1 MHSQHRQPL
10 RVSPISVNPMGMDT
24 GTLRKTMV
32 VLTAIVLLLSVI
44 LCIHSISGHGLIGCT
59 QGTNC
64 NIVLGSRWSFLFGI
78 IPVSALAAG
87 AYLTLL
93 ACLLLSDCKRIGPQE
108 QEFLFRA
115 ILVITGAIAGCAIWF
130 IWLQSHMIRAFCPYC
145 MTAHILGIVIF
156 ILAVIWCIRQKTC
169 HILLN
174 ILIGVFIAAALA
186 VVQFT
191 TTPRTLA
198 ERGFIN
204 EPLRYPDAK
213 EMPIIGNPDAKHKVT
228 LLFDWQCS
236 HCRRTHIMLPDAVS
250 RLGDSIAVVCCPVSM
265 SRECNPH
272 ISPGID
278 RFAGSCTF
286 MRISLAIWRTNPD
299 AYREYEE
306 WFFGTDLG
314 QGWNPPTVDQAI
326 AKAEQLIG
334 REQLNEAMQGRWM
347 ENYIKIVN
355 ELFGRTSKGTTSAI
369 PRLIYNGHILI
380 PDADTSADLAELISK
395 L

>member
-1 MHSQHRQPL
+1 MSK
-10 RVSPISVNPMGMDT
+10 DT

-32 VLTAIVLLLSVI
+32 ALTAIVLLLSIV

-93 ACLLLSDCKRIGPQE
+93 SCILLNSSRWTGQQE
-108 QEFLFRA
+108 REFIQHAMLF
-115 ILVITGAIAGCAIWF
+115 ISGAVTGCAVWF
-130 IWLQSHMIRAFCPYC
+130 IWLQSSIIRAFCPYC
-145 MTAHILGIVIF
+145 MTAHILGIVIS
-156 ILAVIWCIRQKTC
+156 ILSVIWCIRQKTSQ
-169 HILLN
+169 ILLN
-174 ILIGVFIAAALA
+174 ILTGIIFAAALA

-204 EPLRYPDAK
+204 EPLRYPDPK
-213 EMPIIGNPDAKHKVT
+213 EMPVIGNPDAKHKIT

-286 MRISLAIWRTNPD
+286 MRMGLAIWRTHPD
-299 AYREYEE
+299 VYKEYEE

-314 QGWNPPTVDQAI
+314 QGWNPPTVEQAT
-326 AKAEQLIG
+326 AMAGQLIG
-334 REQLNEAMQGRWM
+334 KERLDDAMKGRWM
-347 ENYIKIVN
+347 ENYIRIVN
-355 ELFGRTSKGTTSAI
+355 ELFGRTSRGTTSAI
-369 PRLIYNGHILI
+369 PRLIYNGKIMI
-380 PDADTSADLAELISK
+380 PDADTSTSLAELISEMTQ
-395 L
+395 

>member
-1 MHSQHRQPL
+1 
-10 RVSPISVNPMGMDT
+10 
-24 GTLRKTMV
+24 MV
-32 VLTAIVLLLSVI
+32 ALVTIVLLLSIV

-59 QGTNC
+59 QGTHC

-78 IPVSALAAG
+78 IPVSSLAAG
-87 AYLTLL
+87 AWI
-93 ACLLLSDCKRIGPQE
+93 A
-108 QEFLFRA
+108 FLFCL
-115 ILVITGAIAGCAIWF
+115 ILYNRNDTDANLKRFLCRILQVLSGAVTGSALWF

-145 MTAHILGIVIF
+145 MTAHILGIAISVIT
-156 ILAVIWCIRQKTC
+156 VIWCIRLKTG
-169 HILLN
+169 HTVLN
-174 ILIGVFIAAALA
+174 IGIGLIVAAALA

-204 EPLRYPDAK
+204 EPLRYPDPK
-213 EMPIIGNPDAKHKVT
+213 EMPITGNPDAKHKVT

-250 RLGDSIAVVCCPVSM
+250 MLGDSIAVVCCPVSM

-272 ISPGID
+272 VSPGID

-286 MRISLAIWRTNPD
+286 MRIGLALWRNNPD
-299 AYREYEE
+299 AYRKYEE
-306 WFFGTDLG
+306 WFFGTDLS
-314 QGWNPPTVDQAI
+314 QGWNPPTVEHATEM
-326 AKAEQLIG
+326 AVQLIG
-334 REQLNEAMQGRWM
+334 KDRLDDEMQSRWM
-347 ENYIKIVN
+347 ENYIRIVN
-355 ELFGRTSKGTTSAI
+355 ELFGRTSRGTTSAI

-380 PDADTSADLAELISK
+380 PETDTPSDLAQLIAGM

>member
-1 MHSQHRQPL
+1 
-10 RVSPISVNPMGMDT
+10 MGKDT

-87 AYLTLL
+87 AYLTLM
-93 ACLLLSDCKRIGPQE
+93 ACILLTGSKWTGIQE
-108 QEFLFRA
+108 KEFLLHA
-115 ILVITGAIAGCAIWF
+115 VLVVSGAIAGCAIWF
-130 IWLQSHMIRAFCPYC
+130 IWLQSQMIRAFCPYC
-145 MTAHILGIVIF
+145 MTAHILGIIISV
-156 ILAVIWCIRQKTC
+156 LSVIWCIRQKTG
-169 HILLN
+169 HIVLN
-174 ILIGVFIAAALA
+174 IIIGVIIAAALA

-204 EPLRYPDAK
+204 EPLRYPDPK
-213 EMPIIGNPDAKHKVT
+213 EMPLIGNPDAKHKVT

-236 HCRRTHIMLPDAVS
+236 HCRRTHIMLPSAVS
-250 RLGDSIAVVCCPVSM
+250 QLGDSVAVVCCPVSM

-272 ISPGID
+272 VSPGID

-286 MRISLAIWRTNPD
+286 MRISLAIWRTNPV
-299 AYREYEE
+299 AYQEYEE
-306 WFFGTDLG
+306 CFFGTDLN
-314 QGWNPPTVDQAI
+314 QGWNPPTVEQAT

-334 REQLNEAMQGRWM
+334 KERLIDAMQSRWM
-347 ENYIKIVN
+347 ENYIRIVN
-355 ELFGRTSKGTTSAI
+355 ELFGRTSRGTTSAI
-369 PRLIYNGHILI
+369 PRLIYNGNILI
-380 PDADTSADLAELISK
+380 PDADTPTHLAELINEMF
-395 L
+395 

>member
-1 MHSQHRQPL
+1 MAKD
-10 RVSPISVNPMGMDT
+10 N

-32 VLTAIVLLLSVI
+32 ALTAIVLLLSTI

-93 ACLLLSDCKRIGPQE
+93 ACILLIDSKWTGAQE
-108 QEFLFRA
+108 QQFLFHA
-115 ILVITGAIAGCAIWF
+115 ILVVSGAIIGCAIWF

-145 MTAHILGIVIF
+145 MTAHILGIVISV
-156 ILAVIWCIRQKTC
+156 LSVIWCIGQKTRR
-169 HILLN
+169 IVLN
-174 ILIGVFIAAALA
+174 ILIGVLIAAALG

-191 TTPRTLA
+191 TTPRSLA

-204 EPLRYPDAK
+204 EPLRYPDPK

-228 LLFDWQCS
+228 MLFDWQCA

-250 RLGDSIAVVCCPVSM
+250 LLGDSIAIVCTPVSM

-286 MRISLAIWRTNPD
+286 MRIGLAIWRTNPD
-299 AYREYEE
+299 AYWEYENQ
-306 WFFGTDLG
+306 FFGTDLV
-314 QGWNPPTVDQAI
+314 QSWNPPTVEQAT
-326 AKAEQLIG
+326 AMAEHLIG
-334 REQLNEAMQGRWM
+334 NERLEKSMQSRWM
-347 ENYIKIVN
+347 ENYIWTVN
-355 ELFGRTSKGTTSAI
+355 ELFGRTSRGTTSAI
-369 PRLIYNGHILI
+369 PRLIYNGKIMIPEADNPSALASLI
-380 PDADTSADLAELISK
+380 REMVQ
-395 L
+395 

>member
-1 MHSQHRQPL
+1 MAKD
-10 RVSPISVNPMGMDT
+10 N

-32 VLTAIVLLLSVI
+32 ALTAIVLLLSTI

-93 ACLLLSDCKRIGPQE
+93 ACILLIDSKWTGAQE
-108 QEFLFRA
+108 QQFLFHA
-115 ILVITGAIAGCAIWF
+115 ILVVSGAIIGCAIWF

-145 MTAHILGIVIF
+145 MTAHILGIVISV
-156 ILAVIWCIRQKTC
+156 LSVIWCIGQKTRR
-169 HILLN
+169 IVLN
-174 ILIGVFIAAALA
+174 ILIGILIAAALG

-191 TTPRTLA
+191 TTPRSLA
-198 ERGFIN
+198 ERGFVN
-204 EPLRYPDAK
+204 EPLRYPDPK
-213 EMPIIGNPDAKHKVT
+213 EMPIIGSPDAKHKVT
-228 LLFDWQCS
+228 MLFDWQCA

-250 RLGDSIAVVCCPVSM
+250 LLGDSIAIVCTPVSM

-286 MRISLAIWRTNPD
+286 MRIGLAIWRTNPD
-299 AYREYEE
+299 AYWEYENQ
-306 WFFGTDLG
+306 FFGTDLV
-314 QGWNPPTVDQAI
+314 QSWNPPTVEQAT
-326 AKAEQLIG
+326 AMAEQLIG
-334 REQLNEAMQGRWM
+334 KDRLEKSMQSRWM
-347 ENYIKIVN
+347 ENYIWTVN

-369 PRLIYNGHILI
+369 PRLIYNGKIMIPEADNPSALASLI
-380 PDADTSADLAELISK
+380 REMVQ
-395 L
+395 

>member
-1 MHSQHRQPL
+1 MAKD
-10 RVSPISVNPMGMDT
+10 N

-32 VLTAIVLLLSVI
+32 ALTAIVLLLSTI

-93 ACLLLSDCKRIGPQE
+93 ACILLIDSKWTGTQE
-108 QEFLFRA
+108 RDFLFHA
-115 ILVITGAIAGCAIWF
+115 ILVVSGAIIGCAIWF

-145 MTAHILGIVIF
+145 MTAHILGIVISV
-156 ILAVIWCIRQKTC
+156 LSVIWCIGQKTRR
-169 HILLN
+169 IVLN
-174 ILIGVFIAAALA
+174 ILIGVLIAAALG

-191 TTPRTLA
+191 TTPRSLA
-198 ERGFIN
+198 ERGFVN
-204 EPLRYPDAK
+204 EPLRYPDPK
-213 EMPIIGNPDAKHKVT
+213 EMPIIGSPDAKHKVT
-228 LLFDWQCS
+228 MLFDWQCA

-250 RLGDSIAVVCCPVSM
+250 LLGDSIAIVCTPVSM

-286 MRISLAIWRTNPD
+286 MRIGLAIWRTNPD
-299 AYREYEE
+299 AYWEYENQ
-306 WFFGTDLG
+306 FFGTDLV
-314 QGWNPPTVDQAI
+314 QSWNPPTVEQAT
-326 AKAEQLIG
+326 AMAEQLIG
-334 REQLNEAMQGRWM
+334 KDRLEKSMQSRWM
-347 ENYIKIVN
+347 ENYIWTVN

-369 PRLIYNGHILI
+369 PRLIYNGKIMIPEADNPSALASLI
-380 PDADTSADLAELISK
+380 REMVQ
-395 L
+395 

>member
-1 MHSQHRQPL
+1 MAKD
-10 RVSPISVNPMGMDT
+10 N

-32 VLTAIVLLLSVI
+32 ALTAIVLLLSTI

-93 ACLLLSDCKRIGPQE
+93 ACILLIDSKWTGAQE
-108 QEFLFRA
+108 QQFLFHA
-115 ILVITGAIAGCAIWF
+115 ILVVSGAIIGCAIWF

-145 MTAHILGIVIF
+145 MTAHILGIVISV
-156 ILAVIWCIRQKTC
+156 LSVIWCIGQKTRR
-169 HILLN
+169 IVLN
-174 ILIGVFIAAALA
+174 ILIGVLIAAALG

-191 TTPRTLA
+191 TTPRSLA
-198 ERGFIN
+198 ERGFVN
-204 EPLRYPDAK
+204 EPLRYPAPK
-213 EMPIIGNPDAKHKVT
+213 EMPIIGSPDAKHKVT
-228 LLFDWQCS
+228 MLFDWQCA

-250 RLGDSIAVVCCPVSM
+250 LLGDSIAIVCTPVSM

-286 MRISLAIWRTNPD
+286 MRIGLAIWRTNPD
-299 AYREYEE
+299 AYWEYENQ
-306 WFFGTDLG
+306 FFGTDLV
-314 QGWNPPTVDQAI
+314 QSWNPPTVEQAT
-326 AKAEQLIG
+326 AVAEQLIG
-334 REQLNEAMQGRWM
+334 KDRLEKSMQSRWM
-347 ENYIKIVN
+347 ENYIWTVN

-369 PRLIYNGHILI
+369 PRLIYNGKIMIPEADNPSALASLI
-380 PDADTSADLAELISK
+380 REMVQ
-395 L
+395 

>member
-1 MHSQHRQPL
+1 MAKD
-10 RVSPISVNPMGMDT
+10 N

-32 VLTAIVLLLSVI
+32 ALTAIVLLLSTI

-93 ACLLLSDCKRIGPQE
+93 ACILLIDSKWTGAQE
-108 QEFLFRA
+108 QQFLFHA
-115 ILVITGAIAGCAIWF
+115 ILVESGAIIGCAIWF

-145 MTAHILGIVIF
+145 MTAHILGIVISV
-156 ILAVIWCIRQKTC
+156 LSVIWCIGQKTRR
-169 HILLN
+169 IVLN
-174 ILIGVFIAAALA
+174 ILIGVLIAAALG

-191 TTPRTLA
+191 TTPRSLA
-198 ERGFIN
+198 ERGFVN
-204 EPLRYPDAK
+204 EPLRYPDPK
-213 EMPIIGNPDAKHKVT
+213 EMPIIGSPDAKHKVT
-228 LLFDWQCS
+228 MLFDWQCA

-250 RLGDSIAVVCCPVSM
+250 LLGDSIAIVCSPVSM

-286 MRISLAIWRTNPD
+286 MRIGLAIWRTNPD
-299 AYREYEE
+299 AYWEYENQ
-306 WFFGTDLG
+306 FFGTDLV
-314 QGWNPPTVDQAI
+314 QSWNPPNVEQAT
-326 AKAEQLIG
+326 AMAEQLIG
-334 REQLNEAMQGRWM
+334 KDRLEKSMQSRWM
-347 ENYIKIVN
+347 ENYIWTVN

-369 PRLIYNGHILI
+369 PRLIYNGKIMIPEADNPSALASLI
-380 PDADTSADLAELISK
+380 REMVQ
-395 L
+395 

>member
-1 MHSQHRQPL
+1 MAKD
-10 RVSPISVNPMGMDT
+10 N

-32 VLTAIVLLLSVI
+32 ALTAIVLLLSTI

-93 ACLLLSDCKRIGPQE
+93 ACILLIDSKWTGAQE
-108 QEFLFRA
+108 QQFLFHA
-115 ILVITGAIAGCAIWF
+115 ILVVSGAIIGCAIWF
-130 IWLQSHMIRAFCPYC
+130 IWLQSHMIRTFCPYC
-145 MTAHILGIVIF
+145 MTAHILGIVISV
-156 ILAVIWCIRQKTC
+156 LSVIWCIGQKTRR
-169 HILLN
+169 IVLN
-174 ILIGVFIAAALA
+174 ILIGILIAAALG

-191 TTPRTLA
+191 TTPRSLA
-198 ERGFIN
+198 ERGFVN
-204 EPLRYPDAK
+204 EPLRYPDPK

-228 LLFDWQCS
+228 MLFDWQCA

-250 RLGDSIAVVCCPVSM
+250 LLGDSIAIVCTPVSM

-286 MRISLAIWRTNPD
+286 MRIGLAIWRTNPD
-299 AYREYEE
+299 AYWEYENQ
-306 WFFGTDLG
+306 FFGTDLV
-314 QGWNPPTVDQAI
+314 QSWNPPTVEQAT
-326 AKAEQLIG
+326 AMAEQLIG
-334 REQLNEAMQGRWM
+334 KDRLEKSMQSRWM
-347 ENYIKIVN
+347 ENYIWTVN

-369 PRLIYNGHILI
+369 PRLIYNGKIMIPEADNPSALASLI
-380 PDADTSADLAELISK
+380 REMVQ
-395 L
+395 

>member
-1 MHSQHRQPL
+1 MAKD
-10 RVSPISVNPMGMDT
+10 N

-32 VLTAIVLLLSVI
+32 ALTAIVLLLSTI

-93 ACLLLSDCKRIGPQE
+93 ACILLIDSKWTGAQE
-108 QEFLFRA
+108 QQFLFHA
-115 ILVITGAIAGCAIWF
+115 ILVISGAIIGCAIWF

-145 MTAHILGIVIF
+145 MTAHILGIVISV
-156 ILAVIWCIRQKTC
+156 LSVIWCIGQKTRR
-169 HILLN
+169 IVLN
-174 ILIGVFIAAALA
+174 ILIGVLIAAALG

-191 TTPRTLA
+191 TTPRSLA
-198 ERGFIN
+198 ERGFVN
-204 EPLRYPDAK
+204 EPLRYPDPK
-213 EMPIIGNPDAKHKVT
+213 EMPIIGSPDSKHKVT
-228 LLFDWQCS
+228 MLFDWQCA

-250 RLGDSIAVVCCPVSM
+250 LLGDSIAIVCTPVSM

-286 MRISLAIWRTNPD
+286 MRIGLAIWRTNPD
-299 AYREYEE
+299 AYWEYENQ
-306 WFFGTDLG
+306 FFGTDLV
-314 QGWNPPTVDQAI
+314 QSWNPPTVEQAT
-326 AKAEQLIG
+326 AMAEHLIG
-334 REQLNEAMQGRWM
+334 NERLEKSMQSRWM
-347 ENYIKIVN
+347 ENYIWTVN
-355 ELFGRTSKGTTSAI
+355 ELFGRTSRGTTSAI
-369 PRLIYNGHILI
+369 PRLIYNGKIMIPEADNPSALASLI
-380 PDADTSADLAELISK
+380 REMVQ
-395 L
+395 

>member
-1 MHSQHRQPL
+1 MAKD
-10 RVSPISVNPMGMDT
+10 N

-32 VLTAIVLLLSVI
+32 ALTAIVLLLSTI

-93 ACLLLSDCKRIGPQE
+93 ACILLIDSKWTGAQE
-108 QEFLFRA
+108 QQFLFHA
-115 ILVITGAIAGCAIWF
+115 ILVISGAIIGCAIWF

-145 MTAHILGIVIF
+145 MTAHILGIVISV
-156 ILAVIWCIRQKTC
+156 LSVIWCIGQKTRR
-169 HILLN
+169 IVLN
-174 ILIGVFIAAALA
+174 ILIGVLIAAALG

-191 TTPRTLA
+191 TTPRSLA
-198 ERGFIN
+198 ERGFVN
-204 EPLRYPDAK
+204 EPLRYPDPK

-228 LLFDWQCS
+228 MLFDWQCA

-250 RLGDSIAVVCCPVSM
+250 LLGDSIAIVCTPVSM

-286 MRISLAIWRTNPD
+286 MRIGLAIWRTNPD
-299 AYREYEE
+299 AYWEYENQ
-306 WFFGTDLG
+306 FFGTDLV
-314 QGWNPPTVDQAI
+314 QSWNPPTVEQAT
-326 AKAEQLIG
+326 AMAEHLIG
-334 REQLNEAMQGRWM
+334 NERLEKSMQSRWM
-347 ENYIKIVN
+347 ENYIWTVN
-355 ELFGRTSKGTTSAI
+355 ELFGRTSRGTTSAI
-369 PRLIYNGHILI
+369 PRLIYNGKIMIPEADNPSALASLI
-380 PDADTSADLAELISK
+380 REMVQ
-395 L
+395 

>member
-1 MHSQHRQPL
+1 MTK
-10 RVSPISVNPMGMDT
+10 DT

-32 VLTAIVLLLSVI
+32 ALTAIVLLLSVI

-59 QGTNC
+59 QGTHC
-64 NIVLGSRWSFLFGI
+64 TIVLGSRWSFLFGI

-93 ACLLLSDCKRIGPQE
+93 ACILLTDNKWTEAQE
-108 QEFLFRA
+108 QQFLFHA
-115 ILVITGAIAGCAIWF
+115 VLIISGAIIGCAIWF
-130 IWLQSHMIRAFCPYC
+130 IWLQSQMIRAFCPYC
-145 MTAHILGIVIF
+145 MIVHILGIVISV
-156 ILAVIWCIRQKTC
+156 LSVIWCIKQKTS

-174 ILIGVFIAAALA
+174 ILIGVLIAAALA

-213 EMPIIGNPDAKHKVT
+213 EMPVIGNPDAKHTVT

-236 HCRRTHIMLPDAVS
+236 HCRRTHIILPDAVS
-250 RLGDSIAVVCCPVSM
+250 LLSDSIAVVCCPVSM

-286 MRISLAIWRTNPD
+286 MRIGLAIWRTNPD

-306 WFFGTDLG
+306 WFFGTDLSH
-314 QGWNPPTVDQAI
+314 GWNPPTVEQAT

-334 REQLNEAMQGRWM
+334 TEQLNDAMQGRWM
-347 ENYIKIVN
+347 ENYIRIVN
-355 ELFGRTSKGTTSAI
+355 ELFGRTSRGATSAI
-369 PRLIYNGHILI
+369 PRLIYNGHIMI
-380 PDADTSADLAELISK
+380 PDADTPANLAELISEITQ
-395 L
+395 

>member
-1 MHSQHRQPL
+1 MAR
-10 RVSPISVNPMGMDT
+10 DT
-24 GTLRKTMV
+24 GTMRKTMV

-93 ACLLLSDCKRIGPQE
+93 ACLLLTDSKRVGTQE
-108 QEFLFRA
+108 QGFLLHA
-115 ILVITGAIAGCAIWF
+115 VLVISGAITGCAVWF
-130 IWLQSHMIRAFCPYC
+130 IWLQSQMIRAFCPYC
-145 MTAHILGIVIF
+145 MTAHILGIVIS
-156 ILAVIWCIRQKTC
+156 ILSVIWCIRQKSRR
-169 HILLN
+169 IVLN
-174 ILIGVFIAAALA
+174 ISIGVLIAAALA

-198 ERGFIN
+198 QRGFVN
-204 EPLRYPDAK
+204 EPLRYPDPK
-213 EMPIIGNPDAKHKVT
+213 DMPVIGNPDAKHKVT

-236 HCRRTHIMLPDAVS
+236 HCRRSHIMLPDAVS

-286 MRISLAIWRTNPD
+286 MRIGLAIWRTNPD

-306 WFFGTDLG
+306 WFFGTDLA
-314 QGWNPPTVDQAI
+314 QGWNPPTVEQAI
-326 AKAEQLIG
+326 VMAGQLIG
-334 REQLNEAMQGRWM
+334 QERLDNVMQSRWM
-347 ENYIKIVN
+347 ENYTRIVN
-355 ELFGRTSKGTTSAI
+355 ELFGRTSRGTTSAI
-369 PRLIYNGHILI
+369 PRLIYDGKIMIPEADNSSALASLIL
-380 PDADTSADLAELISK
+380 ELFD
-395 L
+395 

>member
-1 MHSQHRQPL
+1 MAK
-10 RVSPISVNPMGMDT
+10 GT

-32 VLTAIVLLLSVI
+32 ALTAIVLLLSII

-93 ACLLLSDCKRIGPQE
+93 SCILLIDSKWTGTQE
-108 QEFLFRA
+108 REFLFHA
-115 ILVITGAIAGCAIWF
+115 ILVISGAIIGCAIWF

-145 MTAHILGIVIF
+145 MTAHILGIVISV
-156 ILAVIWCIRQKTC
+156 LSVIWCIGQKTRR
-169 HILLN
+169 IVLN
-174 ILIGVFIAAALA
+174 ILIGILIAAALGL
-186 VVQFT
+186 VQFT
-191 TTPRTLA
+191 TTPRSLA

-204 EPLRYPDAK
+204 EPLRYPDPK

-228 LLFDWQCS
+228 MLFDWQCA

-250 RLGDSIAVVCCPVSM
+250 LLGDSIAIVCTPVSM

-286 MRISLAIWRTNPD
+286 MRIGLAIWRTNPD
-299 AYREYEE
+299 AYWEYENQ
-306 WFFGTDLG
+306 FFGTDLV
-314 QGWNPPTVDQAI
+314 QSWNPPTVEQAT
-326 AKAEQLIG
+326 AMAEHLIG
-334 REQLNEAMQGRWM
+334 NERLEKSMQSRWM
-347 ENYIKIVN
+347 ENYIWTVN
-355 ELFGRTSKGTTSAI
+355 ELFGRTSRGTTSAI
-369 PRLIYNGHILI
+369 PRLIYNGKIMIPEADNPSALASLI
-380 PDADTSADLAELISK
+380 REMVQ
-395 L
+395 

>member
-1 MHSQHRQPL
+1 MAKD
-10 RVSPISVNPMGMDT
+10 N

-32 VLTAIVLLLSVI
+32 ALTAIVLLLSTI

-93 ACLLLSDCKRIGPQE
+93 SCILLIDSKWTGAQE
-108 QEFLFRA
+108 QQFLFHA
-115 ILVITGAIAGCAIWF
+115 ILVISGAIIGCAIWF

-145 MTAHILGIVIF
+145 MTAHILGIVISV
-156 ILAVIWCIRQKTC
+156 LSVIWCIGQKTRR
-169 HILLN
+169 IVLN
-174 ILIGVFIAAALA
+174 ILIGILIAAALA

-191 TTPRTLA
+191 TTPRSLA

-204 EPLRYPDAK
+204 EPLRYPDPK

-228 LLFDWQCS
+228 MLFDWQCA

-250 RLGDSIAVVCCPVSM
+250 LLGDSIAIVCTPVSM

-286 MRISLAIWRTNPD
+286 MRIGLAIWRTNPD
-299 AYREYEE
+299 AYWEYENQ
-306 WFFGTDLG
+306 FFGTDLV
-314 QGWNPPTVDQAI
+314 QSWNPPTVEQAT
-326 AKAEQLIG
+326 AMAEHLIG
-334 REQLNEAMQGRWM
+334 NERLEKSMQSRWM
-347 ENYIKIVN
+347 ENYIWTVN
-355 ELFGRTSKGTTSAI
+355 ELFGRTSRGTTSAI
-369 PRLIYNGHILI
+369 PRLIYNGKIMIPEADNPSALASLI
-380 PDADTSADLAELISK
+380 REMVQ
-395 L
+395 

>member
-1 MHSQHRQPL
+1 MAR
-10 RVSPISVNPMGMDT
+10 DT
-24 GTLRKTMV
+24 GTMRKTMV

-93 ACLLLSDCKRIGPQE
+93 ACLLLTDSKRIGTQE
-108 QEFLFRA
+108 QGFLLHSV
-115 ILVITGAIAGCAIWF
+115 LVISGAITGCAVWF
-130 IWLQSHMIRAFCPYC
+130 IWLQSQMIRAFCPYC
-145 MTAHILGIVIF
+145 MTAHILGIVIS
-156 ILAVIWCIRQKTC
+156 ILSVIWCIRQKSRR
-169 HILLN
+169 IVLN
-174 ILIGVFIAAALA
+174 ISIGVLIAAALA

-198 ERGFIN
+198 QRGFVN
-204 EPLRYPDAK
+204 EPLRYPDPK
-213 EMPIIGNPDAKHKVT
+213 DMPVIGNPDAMHKVT

-236 HCRRTHIMLPDAVS
+236 HCRRTHIMLSDAVS

-286 MRISLAIWRTNPD
+286 MRIGLAIWRTNPD

-306 WFFGTDLG
+306 WFFGTDLA
-314 QGWNPPTVDQAI
+314 QGWNPPTVEQAI
-326 AKAEQLIG
+326 VMAGQLIG
-334 REQLNEAMQGRWM
+334 KEWLDNVMQSRWM
-347 ENYIKIVN
+347 ENYTRIVN
-355 ELFGRTSKGTTSAI
+355 ELFGRTSRGTTSAI
-369 PRLIYNGHILI
+369 PRLIYDGKIMIPEADNSSALASLIL
-380 PDADTSADLAELISK
+380 EL
-395 L
+395 LD

>member
-1 MHSQHRQPL
+1 MAKD
-10 RVSPISVNPMGMDT
+10 N

-32 VLTAIVLLLSVI
+32 ALTAIVLLLSTI

-93 ACLLLSDCKRIGPQE
+93 ACILLIDSKWTGAQE
-108 QEFLFRA
+108 QQFLFHA
-115 ILVITGAIAGCAIWF
+115 ILVVSGAIIGCAIWF

-145 MTAHILGIVIF
+145 MTAHILGIVISV
-156 ILAVIWCIRQKTC
+156 LSVIWCIGQKTRR
-169 HILLN
+169 IVLN
-174 ILIGVFIAAALA
+174 ILIGVLIAAALG

-191 TTPRTLA
+191 TTPRSLA
-198 ERGFIN
+198 ERGFVN
-204 EPLRYPDAK
+204 EPLRYPDPK
-213 EMPIIGNPDAKHKVT
+213 EMPIIGSPDAKHKVT
-228 LLFDWQCS
+228 MLFDWQCA
-236 HCRRTHIMLPDAVS
+236 HCRRTHIMLPDAVNQ
-250 RLGDSIAVVCCPVSM
+250 LCDSIAIVCSPVSM

-286 MRISLAIWRTNPD
+286 MRIGLAIWRTNPD
-299 AYREYEE
+299 AYWEYENQ
-306 WFFGTDLG
+306 FFGTDLV
-314 QGWNPPTVDQAI
+314 QSWNPPTVEQAT
-326 AKAEQLIG
+326 AMAEQLIG
-334 REQLNEAMQGRWM
+334 KDRLEKSMQSRWM
-347 ENYIKIVN
+347 ENYIWTVN

-369 PRLIYNGHILI
+369 PRLIYNGKIMIPEADNPSALASLI
-380 PDADTSADLAELISK
+380 REMVQ
-395 L
+395 

>member
-1 MHSQHRQPL
+1 MAR
-10 RVSPISVNPMGMDT
+10 DT
-24 GTLRKTMV
+24 GTMRKTMV
-32 VLTAIVLLLSVI
+32 VLTAIVLLLSVL

-93 ACLLLSDCKRIGPQE
+93 ACLLLTDSKRIGTQE
-108 QEFLFRA
+108 QGFLLHSV
-115 ILVITGAIAGCAIWF
+115 LVISGAITGCAVWF
-130 IWLQSHMIRAFCPYC
+130 IWLQSQMIRAFCPYC
-145 MTAHILGIVIF
+145 MTAHILGIVIS
-156 ILAVIWCIRQKTC
+156 ILSVIWCIRQKSRR
-169 HILLN
+169 IVLN
-174 ILIGVFIAAALA
+174 ISIGVLIAAALA

-198 ERGFIN
+198 QRGFVN
-204 EPLRYPDAK
+204 EPLRYPDPK
-213 EMPIIGNPDAKHKVT
+213 DMPVIGNPDAMHKVT

-236 HCRRTHIMLPDAVS
+236 HCRRTHIMLSDAVS

-286 MRISLAIWRTNPD
+286 MRIGLAIWRTNPD

-306 WFFGTDLG
+306 WFFGTDLA
-314 QGWNPPTVDQAI
+314 QGWNPPTVEQAI
-326 AKAEQLIG
+326 VMAGQLIG
-334 REQLNEAMQGRWM
+334 KEWLDNVMQSRWM
-347 ENYIKIVN
+347 ENYTRIVN
-355 ELFGRTSKGTTSAI
+355 ELFGRTSRGTTSAI
-369 PRLIYNGHILI
+369 PRLIYDGKIMIPEADNSSALASLIL
-380 PDADTSADLAELISK
+380 EL
-395 L
+395 LD

>member
-1 MHSQHRQPL
+1 MAKD
-10 RVSPISVNPMGMDT
+10 N

-32 VLTAIVLLLSVI
+32 ALTAIVLLLSTI
-44 LCIHSISGHGLIGCT
+44 LCIHSISGHGLIGCP

-93 ACLLLSDCKRIGPQE
+93 SCILLIDSKWTGAQE
-108 QEFLFRA
+108 QQFLFHA
-115 ILVITGAIAGCAIWF
+115 ILVVSGAIIGCAIWF

-145 MTAHILGIVIF
+145 MTAHILGIVISV
-156 ILAVIWCIRQKTC
+156 LSVIWCIGQKTRR
-169 HILLN
+169 IVLN
-174 ILIGVFIAAALA
+174 ILIGVLIAAALG

-191 TTPRTLA
+191 TTPRSLA
-198 ERGFIN
+198 ERGFVN
-204 EPLRYPDAK
+204 EPLRYPDPK
-213 EMPIIGNPDAKHKVT
+213 EMPIIGSPDAKHKVT
-228 LLFDWQCS
+228 MLFDWQCA

-250 RLGDSIAVVCCPVSM
+250 LLGDSIAIVCTPVSM

-286 MRISLAIWRTNPD
+286 MRIGLAIWRTNPD
-299 AYREYEE
+299 AYWEYENQ
-306 WFFGTDLG
+306 FFGTDLV
-314 QGWNPPTVDQAI
+314 QSWNPPTVEQTTAM
-326 AKAEQLIG
+326 AEQLIG
-334 REQLNEAMQGRWM
+334 KDRLEKSMQSRWM
-347 ENYIKIVN
+347 ENYIWTVN

-369 PRLIYNGHILI
+369 PRLIYNGKIMIPEADNPSALASLI
-380 PDADTSADLAELISK
+380 REMVQ
-395 L
+395 

>member
-1 MHSQHRQPL
+1 M
-10 RVSPISVNPMGMDT
+10 
-24 GTLRKTMV
+24 RKTMV

-93 ACLLLSDCKRIGPQE
+93 ACLLLTDSKRVGTQE
-108 QEFLFRA
+108 QGFLLHA
-115 ILVITGAIAGCAIWF
+115 VLVISGAITGCAVWF
-130 IWLQSHMIRAFCPYC
+130 IWLQSQMIRAFCPYC
-145 MTAHILGIVIF
+145 MTAHILGIVIS
-156 ILAVIWCIRQKTC
+156 ILSVIWCIRQKSRR
-169 HILLN
+169 IVLN
-174 ILIGVFIAAALA
+174 ISIGVLIAAALA

-198 ERGFIN
+198 QRGFVN
-204 EPLRYPDAK
+204 EPLRYPDPK
-213 EMPIIGNPDAKHKVT
+213 DMPVIGNPDAKHKVT

-236 HCRRTHIMLPDAVS
+236 HCRRSHIMLPDAVS

-286 MRISLAIWRTNPD
+286 MRIGLAIWRTNPD

-306 WFFGTDLG
+306 WFFGTDLA
-314 QGWNPPTVDQAI
+314 QGWNPPTVEQAI
-326 AKAEQLIG
+326 VMAGQLIG
-334 REQLNEAMQGRWM
+334 QERLDNVMQSRWM
-347 ENYIKIVN
+347 ENYTRIVN
-355 ELFGRTSKGTTSAI
+355 ELFGRTSRGTTSAI
-369 PRLIYNGHILI
+369 PRLIYDGKIMIPEADNSSALASLIL
-380 PDADTSADLAELISK
+380 ELFD
-395 L
+395 

>member
-1 MHSQHRQPL
+1 MAKD
-10 RVSPISVNPMGMDT
+10 N

-32 VLTAIVLLLSVI
+32 ALTAIVLLLSTI

-93 ACLLLSDCKRIGPQE
+93 ACILLIDSKWIGQQE
-108 QEFLFRA
+108 RDFLFHA
-115 ILVITGAIAGCAIWF
+115 ILVVSGAIIGCAIWF

-145 MTAHILGIVIF
+145 MTAHILGIVISV
-156 ILAVIWCIRQKTC
+156 LSVIWCIGQKTRR
-169 HILLN
+169 IVLN
-174 ILIGVFIAAALA
+174 ILIGVLIAAALG

-191 TTPRTLA
+191 TTPRSLA
-198 ERGFIN
+198 ERGFVN
-204 EPLRYPDAK
+204 EPLRYPDPK
-213 EMPIIGNPDAKHKVT
+213 EMPIIGSPDAKHKVT
-228 LLFDWQCS
+228 MLFDWQCA

-250 RLGDSIAVVCCPVSM
+250 LLGDSIAIVCTPVSM

-286 MRISLAIWRTNPD
+286 MRIGLAIWRTNPD
-299 AYREYEE
+299 AYWEYENQ
-306 WFFGTDLG
+306 FFGTDLV
-314 QGWNPPTVDQAI
+314 QSWNPPTVEQAT
-326 AKAEQLIG
+326 AMAEHLIG
-334 REQLNEAMQGRWM
+334 NERLEKSMQSRWM
-347 ENYIKIVN
+347 ENYIWTVN
-355 ELFGRTSKGTTSAI
+355 ELFGRTSRGTTSAI
-369 PRLIYNGHILI
+369 PRLIYNGKIMIPEADNPSALASLI
-380 PDADTSADLAELISK
+380 REMVQ
-395 L
+395 

>member
-1 MHSQHRQPL
+1 MAK
-10 RVSPISVNPMGMDT
+10 GT

-32 VLTAIVLLLSVI
+32 ALTAIVLLLSTI

-93 ACLLLSDCKRIGPQE
+93 ACILLIDSKWTGAQE
-108 QEFLFRA
+108 QQFLFHA
-115 ILVITGAIAGCAIWF
+115 ILVISGAIIGCAIWF

-145 MTAHILGIVIF
+145 MTAHILGIVISV
-156 ILAVIWCIRQKTC
+156 LSVIWCIGQKTRR
-169 HILLN
+169 IVLN
-174 ILIGVFIAAALA
+174 ILIGILIAAALG

-191 TTPRTLA
+191 TTPRSLA
-198 ERGFIN
+198 ERGFVN
-204 EPLRYPDAK
+204 EPLRYPDPK
-213 EMPIIGNPDAKHKVT
+213 EMPIIGSPDAKHKVT
-228 LLFDWQCS
+228 MLFDWQCA

-250 RLGDSIAVVCCPVSM
+250 LLGDSIAIVCTPVSM

-286 MRISLAIWRTNPD
+286 MRIGLAIWRTNPD
-299 AYREYEE
+299 AYWEYENQ
-306 WFFGTDLG
+306 FFGTDLV
-314 QGWNPPTVDQAI
+314 QSWNPPTVEQAT
-326 AKAEQLIG
+326 AMAEHLIG
-334 REQLNEAMQGRWM
+334 NERLEKSMQSRWM
-347 ENYIKIVN
+347 ENYIWTVN
-355 ELFGRTSKGTTSAI
+355 ELFGRTSRGTTSAI
-369 PRLIYNGHILI
+369 PRLIYNGKIMIPEADNPSALASLI
-380 PDADTSADLAELISK
+380 REMVQ
-395 L
+395 